1 MTSAFGNIL
10 RDWRKQRRMSQLDLG
25 LDANVSARHIS
36 FIEQGRS
43 KPSRE
48 MVLNLTQCLQM
59 PKAQTNQAF
68 LAAGYAPVFQ
78 QHANN
83 NTNLAQ
89 IHSAINIMLENH
101 MPYPA
106 IVMDNHWNIINA
118 NECAQSLLVQT
129 GFAGHKNLIK
139 ALISDTPEKSSI
151 ENWHEAVTLIL
162 QRLKVE
168 LFHLGEDETL
178 SQLTSQLEGHLDLHS
193 PKPRLVD
200 FTQAVIPTR
209 FRIGKN
215 TISVFSTLAQ
225 FGSVFD
231 LTLADLKIELMFPA
245 DDETKKFFTQSI

>member
-1 MTSAFGNIL
+1 MTSTFGNIL

-68 LAAGYAPVFQ
+68 LAAGFAPIFQ

-83 NTNLAQ
+83 NTDLGQ
-89 IHSAINIMLENH
+89 IHSAISIMLENH

-106 IVMDNHWNIINA
+106 IVMDNHWNILNA
-118 NECAQSLLVQT
+118 NKCAQMLLTQT
-129 GFAGHKNLIK
+129 GFAGHKNLVE
-139 ALISDTPEKSSI
+139 ALIGDTPMQSSI
-151 ENWHEAVTLIL
+151 ENWHEAMALIL
-162 QRLKVE
+162 QRLKLE
-168 LFHLGEDETL
+168 QFHHGQDDF
-178 SQLTSQLEGHLDLHS
+178 LTDLTNRFEEHLDMHS
-193 PKPRLVD
+193 DTPPQID

-209 FRIGKN
+209 FRVGK
-215 TISVFSTLAQ
+215 TTVSVFSTLAQ

-231 LTLADLKIELMFPA
+231 ITLADLKIELMFPA
-245 DDETKKFFTQSI
+245 DEITETFFNASR